1 MKKTFFFIITV
12 LAVTLMLAGC
22 GTNKTTSTGSSS
34 NKGSGSTPASASS
47 APSPKPLTKV
57 THITSWFAQPEQ
69 GGQYAALMKDYY
81 KEAGLDM
88 TIEPGGPKISA
99 IQIVASGKA
108 QFGMG
113 QSDVVL
119 QAREQG
125 IPVVAIGA
133 IFQRSPHALI
143 FHKGANIKDFKD
155 LNGHTLYL
163 SPTLVYWDYMK
174 NKYGLD
180 KAQVMQFDGQMTSF
194 INDKNSAVQG
204 YLTSAPYQLKKLG
217 VEVEYLDVY
226 NSGYT
231 PYATTLF
238 TTEKFMKENPE
249 AVKAFVEATIKGWK
263 YYKDH
268 IEEVNTFLL
277 KYNSNLKMD
286 EMENTAKLQNDLI
299 YTGDAL
305 KNGIGYM
312 SKERWE
318 ALQKL
323 MLDTGVIKKKEDITK
338 IFTNEF
344 LPK

>member
-1 MKKTFFFIITV
+1 MKKTLSLISTV
-12 LAVTLMLAGC
+12 LAATLILTAC
-22 GTNKTTSTGSSS
+22 GAKSTGGNS
-34 NKGSGSTPASASS
+34 NASSGSTPANASS
-47 APSPKPLTKV
+47 TSAPKPLTKV

-99 IQIVASGKA
+99 VQIVASGKA

-155 LNGHTLYL
+155 LNGHTLFL
-163 SPTLVYWDYMK
+163 SPTLAYWDYVK
-174 NKYGLD
+174 SKYSLD
-180 KAQVMQFDGQMTSF
+180 KAQVMQYDGQMTSF
-194 INDKNSAVQG
+194 INDKNSVVQG
-204 YLTSAPYQLKKLG
+204 YRTSAPYQLKKLG
-217 VEVEYLDVY
+217 VDVEYLDVY
-226 NSGYT
+226 DSGYT

-238 TTEKFMKENPE
+238 TTEKFMKDNPE
-249 AVKAFVEATIKGWK
+249 AVKAFVEATIKGWE

-268 IEEVNTFLL
+268 STEVNTFLL
-277 KYNSNLKMD
+277 KFNPDLKMD
-286 EMENTAKLQNDLI
+286 EMENTAKMQNDLI

-305 KNGIGYM
+305 TKGIGYM
-312 SKERWE
+312 STERWS

-323 MLDTGVIKKKEDITK
+323 LLDSGVIKKNEDISK
-338 IFTNEF
+338 AFTNEF